1 MKLDITKEVV
11 WAATIDDQPGGLA
24 DKLNQL
30 ADAGAKLEFII
41 ARRNAEKPGAGTV
54 YVTPIKSKK
63 VTQSAQNAGFT
74 PADSLHA
81 LRILCTDKPGRGAA
95 LSQALAEAGINLRG
109 FSGAA
114 LGKRAVFNL
123 AFDTPE
129 DAKKAKQILK
139 KI

>member
-24 DKLNQL
+24 DKLNPL
-30 ADAGAKLEFII
+30 AGAKLEFII
-41 ARRNAEKPGAGTV
+41 ARRNAEKPGTGTV
-54 YVTPIKSKK
+54 YVTPIKGKK
-63 VTQSAQNAGFT
+63 VTQAAQNTGFN

-81 LRILCTDKPGRGAA
+81 LRVLCTDKPGRGAV

-139 KI
+139 KL